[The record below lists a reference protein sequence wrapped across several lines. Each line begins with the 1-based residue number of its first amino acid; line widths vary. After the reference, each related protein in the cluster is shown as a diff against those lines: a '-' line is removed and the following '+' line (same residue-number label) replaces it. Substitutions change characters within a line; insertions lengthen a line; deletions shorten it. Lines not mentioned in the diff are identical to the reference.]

1 NPKCSPLPESI
12 GGLSF
17 LNSLDLGGNNFSSL
31 PGSLSQ
37 LSHLGYLW
45 VNGCKK
51 LEVLPELPPSIEMMN
66 ASYCT
71 SLREVPGSSK
81 HPFKRRYNEFIN
93 CPKLLKNVSIDN
105 EGFILKTECLDSS
118 VTSQGFIHQLCDF
131 LGYLDL
137 ETNRCKFFLQDSG
150 YDVLDI
156 LYHGNSMSEWFTN
169 RSTENHVKVELPS
182 DWCYDKIRGFGTCVY
197 TRYTRIWKEA
207 KKFVTF
213 SFFEKN
219 NEDVEVKECG
229 VRLICDEDIEQEAD
243 KRMLQGLP
251 TPTQHGG
258 FLSLNHTFWSW

>member
-1 NPKCSPLPESI
+1 KNPKCSPLPESI

-131 LGYLDL
+131 LGYLGL

-156 LYHGNSMSEWFTN
+156 VYHGNSIPEWFTN

-182 DWCYDKIRGFGTCVY
+182 DFCYDKFWGFG
-197 TRYTRIWKEA
+197 
-207 KKFVTF
+207 
-213 SFFEKN
+213 KN
-219 NEDVEVKECG
+219 NEDVEVKEFG
-229 VRLICDEDIEQEAD
+229 VRRICDEDIQQGAD
-243 KRMLQGLP
+243 LGMLQGLP
-251 TPTQHGG
+251 TPTQQHGG
-258 FLSLNHTFWSW
+258 FLRVNHTFWSS